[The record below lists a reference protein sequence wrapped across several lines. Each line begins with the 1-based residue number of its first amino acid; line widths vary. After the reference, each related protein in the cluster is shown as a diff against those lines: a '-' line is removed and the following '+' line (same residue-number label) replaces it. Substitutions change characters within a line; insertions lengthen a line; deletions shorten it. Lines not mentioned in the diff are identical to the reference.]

1 MRSLLTIILAP
12 GVSLAAGQCDGEAD
26 WTACGAE
33 DFFNKPDPA
42 AYECDAGCVR
52 HRICEEDFKYD
63 DRHEFCTNPRDVAC
77 GDRPCDDPVH
87 CPGPCTSTTEKPD
100 FGPPDQIIDCSADE
114 YGPGYYPDEY
124 NCRKFWHCFKGE
136 HHGEHIMCPQ
146 DSDDPQATMC
156 DTVFMGCNFPEQT
169 QCQLGLNHVCVILS
183 RRRDTITSV

>member
-87 CPGPCTSTTEKPD
+87 CPGPCTSTTEEHD
-100 FGPPDQIIDCSADE
+100 FS
-114 YGPGYYPDEY
+114 
-124 NCRKFWHCFKGE
+124 
-136 HHGEHIMCPQ
+136 
-146 DSDDPQATMC
+146 
-156 DTVFMGCNFPEQT
+156 QT
-169 QCQLGLNHVCVILS
+169 SMVQ
-183 RRRDTITSV
+183 DTILMNTTVGSSGTASRESTMENISCAHKTVMTHKPPCVTLFSWGATFQSRPNVS